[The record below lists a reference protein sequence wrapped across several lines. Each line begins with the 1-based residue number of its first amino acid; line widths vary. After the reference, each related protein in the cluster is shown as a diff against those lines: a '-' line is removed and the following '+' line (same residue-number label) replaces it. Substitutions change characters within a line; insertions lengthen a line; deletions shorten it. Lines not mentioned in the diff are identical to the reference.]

1 MIDRASTHRR
11 VVIIHPSIDRSIRRA
26 STERVPELFAARFT
40 NRILVIL
47 RVLTLSRASNRSFE
61 RVDAVVPVVR
71 VRIDRRVRASNAR
84 RVVESASIVE
94 FVIHSLIHRS
104 RARCARRRRPR
115 ADERCMKGMFYP
127 RRRRGERSEDK
138 SFSVRWRR
146 SGSARWRAPTR
157 RRLRDGTRSRGR

>member
-11 VVIIHPSIDRSIRRA
+11 FIIIHRSIDPS
-26 STERVPELFAARFT
+26 RVDRTRPGAFCCTLYESKPSHPSSPHS
-40 NRILVIL
+40 
-47 RVLTLSRASNRSFE
+47 LSRASNRSFE

-94 FVIHSLIHRS
+94 FVIHSFIHRS